1 MLPYDELR
9 AHLEFFIDDFNSFAL
24 PIIDGIFKVLYV
36 HFDVKL
42 YVFDLL
48 RQNKT
53 FGVYLLEIED
63 DGLQVSYRA
72 IRNNEDI
79 VSVD

>member
-9 AHLEFFIDDFNSFAL
+9 AHLELVIDDFNGFTL
-24 PIIDGIFKVLYV
+24 PIIDSIFKVLYV

-42 YVFDLL
+42 YVFDFL
-48 RQNKT
+48 RQNKA
-53 FGVYLLEIED
+53 FRVYLLEIED

-72 IRNNEDI
+72 ISNNEDI

>member
-1 MLPYDELR
+1 MLPYDEPR
-9 AHLEFFIDDFNSFAL
+9 AHLEFSIDDFDSFAL
-24 PIIDGIFKVLYV
+24 PIIDSIFKVLYV

-48 RQNKT
+48 RQNKA
-53 FGVYLLEIED
+53 FRVYLLEIED

-72 IRNNEDI
+72 ISNNEDI